1 MMKNR
6 NTLKSMNQFI
16 YYTIHDHSWMD
27 DEDVRC
33 RLEKIDLAESQILGK
48 LKDISEGVAKFDF
61 SYNDLNKMKAELTI
75 LKRQSPSSSRIKQLS
90 INIFDAQKSIENAP
104 KDRSALLKQQLSE
117 LRDERRRLHEYAITV
132 KH

>member
-1 MMKNR
+1 MNNR
-6 NTLKSMNQFI
+6 NSLKSMNQFI

-33 RLEKIDLAESQILGK
+33 RLEKIDFAESQILGK
-48 LKDISEGVAKFDF
+48 LKDISKGVAKFDF

-75 LKRQSPSSSRIKQLS
+75 LKRQSPSSPKIKQLS

-104 KDRSALLKQQLSE
+104 KDRSTLLKQQLSE
-117 LRDERRRLHEYAITV
+117 LRDERRRLHEYV

>member
-6 NTLKSMNQFI
+6 NSLKSMNQFI

-75 LKRQSPSSSRIKQLS
+75 LKRQSPSSPKINQLS